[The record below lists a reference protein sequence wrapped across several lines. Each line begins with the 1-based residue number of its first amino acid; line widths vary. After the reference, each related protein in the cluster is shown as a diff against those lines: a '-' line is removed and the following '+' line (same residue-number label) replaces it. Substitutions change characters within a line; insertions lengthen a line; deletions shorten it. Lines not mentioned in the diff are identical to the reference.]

1 MTPSLFGKKLQQLRK
16 EKKWTQDKLGEQ
28 VGIHGRSIGAYEAGI
43 NFPSRKT
50 LMKLADIFGISIE
63 YFLVEEENT
72 LASIPIRDKRLVQY
86 FMEVDRM
93 DDEAKEVII
102 TVIEAMIAKQ
112 KEKGK
117 K

>member
-1 MTPSLFGKKLQQLRK
+1 MTTSSFGKKLQQLRK
-16 EKKWTQDKLGEQ
+16 EKKWTQDVLGELA
-28 VGIHGRSIGAYEAGI
+28 GIHGRSIGKYEADMS
-43 NFPSRKT
+43 FPTRKI
-50 LMKLADIFGISIE
+50 LKKLADIFGVSID

-72 LASIPIRDKRLVQY
+72 LASIPIRDKRLVKY

-102 TVIEAMIAKQ
+102 SVIEGMIAKQ